1 MHDPDK
7 RMVIKSMV
15 RKHKPDLV
23 CLQETKMKE
32 MSDRVVKSVGIGRN
46 LGWVSLDARGAA
58 GGVLGM
64 WDKRVLEGLEF
75 EVGSFSISC
84 RFRNCEEGFVWVF
97 SGLYGPSKGR
107 ERRELWEEL
116 AAIKGLWNDPW
127 CIAGDFN
134 VVRFPAE
141 TSNGRQMSN
150 AMREFSSFI
159 EEFELVDPP
168 LGSGAFTWIGGE
180 GGALK
185 ARLDRFLF
193 SGDWEERVTE
203 AMQCLLTRPVSN
215 HCPILLDCGGVRKGK
230 SPFRGSPSFVI
241 AKKLQ
246 ALKHDLKLWNKES
259 LGDVS
264 EDRRSQGAAR
274 DEFNHCVILEE
285 ISWRQKS
292 RALWLKE
299 GDSNTKFFHRMA
311 NARRRGNFISSL
323 TVRGIRLSKEEELK
337 EGIGSYFKSMFEDPI
352 VRRPEVESGLFNTL
366 DSLDNDILERQFSIE
381 EVFEELHSQNVIFRS
396 HNATFLVLIPKKE
409 GASDV
414 QDYRPIS
421 LVGILYKII
430 AKVLANRL
438 KGVMGKLVSNSQNA
452 FVEGRQILDA
462 VLVANEA
469 IDSRK
474 RSVGTGLVCKLDI
487 EKAYDHV
494 NWRFLM
500 SVLEKMGFGP
510 KWRKWIFCCLS
521 TVRMAVLVNGTPT
534 DFFSTFRGLRQGDPL
549 SPYLFVLIME
559 ALSSLISRAE
569 ENGFIRGF
577 KATGRRGEGVSV
589 SHLLFADDTLLFC
602 EDDRDQLILWKWV
615 VIYFEVVSGLK
626 INLQKS
632 EIIPIGGVE
641 EVDRAAAVFGCK
653 VGNLPTNYL
662 GLPLGA
668 SHKSCRVWD
677 GVEERFKRKLAM

>member
-1 MHDPDK
+1 
-7 RMVIKSMV
+7 
-15 RKHKPDLV
+15 
-23 CLQETKMKE
+23 
-32 MSDRVVKSVGIGRN
+32 
-46 LGWVSLDARGAA
+46 
-58 GGVLGM
+58 M

-97 SGLYGPSKGR
+97 SGLYGLSKGR

-141 TSNGRQMSN
+141 TSNGRQMSTV
-150 AMREFSSFI
+150 MREFSSFI
-159 EEFELVDPP
+159 DEFELVDPP
-168 LGSGAFTWIGGE
+168 LGGGAFTWIGGE
-180 GGALK
+180 GEALK
-185 ARLDRFLF
+185 A
-193 SGDWEERVTE
+193 
-203 AMQCLLTRPVSN
+203 Q
-215 HCPILLDCGGVRKGK
+215 VRKGK
-230 SPFRGSPSFVI
+230 SPFTFENMWLRVEGFMDKVKEWWQSYNFRGSPSFVI
-241 AKKLQ
+241 VKKLQ

-264 EDRRSQGAAR
+264 VKKNAAWEKLKYWDNLESLGSLSEEDRRSQGAAR
-274 DEFNHCVILEE
+274 DEFNHCAILEE

-337 EGIGSYFKSMFEDPI
+337 EGIGSYFKFMFEDPI
-352 VRRPEVESGLFNTL
+352 VRRPEVEAGLFNTL

-381 EVFEELHSQNVIFRS
+381 EVINFVDYSLNQGAPAGHESVETPIGHESEVIADPEER
-396 HNATFLVLIPKKE
+396 
-409 GASDV
+409 GGSDV

-421 LVGILYKII
+421 LVRSLYKII

-462 VLVANEA
+462 ILVANEA

-487 EKAYDHV
+487 EKAYDH
-494 NWRFLM
+494 
-500 SVLEKMGFGP
+500 
-510 KWRKWIFCCLS
+510 
-521 TVRMAVLVNGTPT
+521 
-534 DFFSTFRGLRQGDPL
+534 
-549 SPYLFVLIME
+549 
-559 ALSSLISRAE
+559 
-569 ENGFIRGF
+569 
-577 KATGRRGEGVSV
+577 
-589 SHLLFADDTLLFC
+589 
-602 EDDRDQLILWKWV
+602 
-615 VIYFEVVSGLK
+615 
-626 INLQKS
+626 KS

-677 GVEERFKRKLAM
+677 GRHGGLGLRYLKDFNHALLGKWLWRFPIERESFWRRVIVGKFGEVQGGWTTKEVRESYGMGLWKDIRKGWEEFFLKTRIHIGNGRRTKFWWDMWVGDSKLKDLFPLLFRIAANNSATVADLWGRQEGGGGGWEVHFRRPFQDWELEEVNRFLGYISAVRVQEEKDFLVWKIERK